1 MKHQSVVL
9 SRNEDATI
17 YVVESTRN
25 TLYPEVG
32 SVLNEKEVRS
42 LMMIKGLN
50 VAIRHKP
57 RHRFTVG
64 GGR

>member
-32 SVLNEKEVRS
+32 SVLNEQEVKS
-42 LMMIKGLN
+42 LMMIRWLN
-50 VAIRHKP
+50 VSIRHKP
-57 RHRFTVG
+57 RHRLVVG